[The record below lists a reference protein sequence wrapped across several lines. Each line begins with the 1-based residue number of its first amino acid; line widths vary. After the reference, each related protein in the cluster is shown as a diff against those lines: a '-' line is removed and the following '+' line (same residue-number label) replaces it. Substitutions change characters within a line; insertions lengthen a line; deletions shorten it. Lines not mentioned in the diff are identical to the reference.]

1 MHTGFAII
9 NVHPINLFLECL
21 YSLSLKNYDFD
32 KENDD
37 NVHILTCTQVVALW
51 GITQENIYK
60 AWHEMERWTV
70 LNSEEMMGRH
80 RDFLHSS
87 EIELAKDNF
96 YTHRKGGRIV

>member
-37 NVHILTCTQVVALW
+37 NVHILTCTQVVAL
-51 GITQENIYK
+51 
-60 AWHEMERWTV
+60 
-70 LNSEEMMGRH
+70 
-80 RDFLHSS
+80 
-87 EIELAKDNF
+87 
-96 YTHRKGGRIV
+96 